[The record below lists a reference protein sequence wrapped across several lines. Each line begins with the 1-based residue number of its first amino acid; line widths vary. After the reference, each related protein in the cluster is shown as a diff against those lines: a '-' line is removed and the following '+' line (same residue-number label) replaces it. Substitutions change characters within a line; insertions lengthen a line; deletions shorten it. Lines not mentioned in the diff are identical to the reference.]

1 MKKYSVPRQI
11 WRMLNPLLIYL
22 GLTFFVMYS
31 ASIVYGVVFGYRLID
46 GGGIP
51 DHTATIKIA
60 LDFLQENGL
69 LLQLIG
75 DTVCVLI
82 FALMW
87 RKIRTVLP
95 KHDNTKPGIPVII
108 LAVILCVSLDVICT
122 SIIDLSNLIDL
133 FPGYNEVA
141 EYLYSG
147 SIWVQFSLICIIAPL
162 AEELLCRGIIMNR
175 LCSWLPKWAAV
186 LIPSVFFGMLHYNMI
201 QGIGAF
207 FLGIV
212 FSLLYLRYR
221 SLWIPIICHMA
232 INLLSFVLQVSVTED
247 ISAWYFLIS
256 GIPLA
261 IASAL
266 LILRRT
272 KAAVLSDEPSGFGI
286 DTARPV
292 IGEGILRNEQV

>member
-1 MKKYSVPRQI
+1 
-11 WRMLNPLLIYL
+11 MLNPLLIYL
-22 GLTFFVMYS
+22 GLGVFISVS
-31 ASIVYGVVFGYRLID
+31 ASMVYSVVFGHLFTAS
-46 GGGIP
+46 GGIP
-51 DHTATIKIA
+51 DHMAAFKMTS
-60 LDFLQENGL
+60 DFLLENGL
-69 LLQLIG
+69 LLQLISN
-75 DTVCVLI
+75 TVCVLI

-87 RKIRTVLP
+87 RKIRTDLP

-108 LAVILCVSLDVICT
+108 LAVILCVSLDVICA

-141 EYLYSG
+141 EYLFSG
-147 SIWVQFSLICIIAPL
+147 SIWVQFFLICIIAPL

-186 LIPSVFFGMLHYNMI
+186 LIPSVFFGMIHYNMI
-201 QGIGAF
+201 QGISAF

-232 INLLSFVLQVSVTED
+232 INLFSFVLQVSVTED

-272 KAAVLSDEPSGFGI
+272 KAAVLSDEPSGFGM